1 MNSIHPVDSLWHRW
15 LQRPYQ
21 LARIVDQGDGPAV
34 VLLHGIGRSAGVWQ
48 PVVAALAAQTSCRV
62 VAYDLLG
69 FGASPKPDWPD
80 YNIDDHATSVIASLQ
95 KLHAKQPIVLVG
107 HSMGCLVAV
116 RVARRRPDL
125 VKQMVLY
132 EMPLYEGLPEK
143 RSYRLRLDLYFK
155 LFQQITRLQP
165 TFNPDTARLVERL
178 ARRVVGAEISAET
191 WRPFVKSLEH
201 TIMEQTAAADI
212 KLLQMPMDVIYG
224 SRDMLVIRGKAKQ
237 IFGSDAANITAHT
250 IRARHTI
257 SVKASK
263 FLVQRIT
270 AALEATADES
280 GHSRLQDI
288 VQALRQSI

>member
-1 MNSIHPVDSLWHRW
+1 MNSIHPIDNLWHRW
-15 LQRPYQ
+15 LRRPYQ
-21 LARIVDQGDGPAV
+21 LARSVDQGDGPAV

-48 PVVAALAAQTSCRV
+48 SVVAALATQTGCRV

-201 TIMEQTAAADI
+201 TIMEQTAATDI

-270 AALEATADES
+270 VGL
-280 GHSRLQDI
+280 
-288 VQALRQSI
+288 